1 MCSSQTAKF
10 FKGVTTGL
18 IIGAAITML
27 TDPITDR
34 QRHRLVRKTEGAF
47 KNMGEVIDSAISMF
61 R

>member
-1 MCSSQTAKF
+1 MYNSQTAKF

-34 QRHRLVRKTEGAF
+34 QRNKLMRKTEGVF
-47 KNMGEVIDSAISMF
+47 KSMGEMIDSAISMF
-61 R
+61 H

>member
-1 MCSSQTAKF
+1 MNNPQTAKF

-18 IIGAAITML
+18 VIGAAITML

-34 QRHRLVRKTEGAF
+34 QRHKLVRKTEGVF
-47 KNMGEVIDSAISMF
+47 KNMGEMLDSAIAMF